1 MTAQSA
7 RRFAEGVKG
16 PAKAAGLAG
25 LAGPVGPVEVE
36 RMAVAVAGKMESAEA
51 GSGADTP

>member
-16 PAKAAGLAG
+16 PAKAAG